1 MITVRRSDDR
11 GLNDWGWLQSLN
23 TFSVGSYYDPEHM
36 GYSALRV
43 LNDDTVVPSKGFP
56 PHPHKDMEIISMVLS
71 GVIEHKD
78 SEGNKKTLGT
88 CEYQLMSAGNGITHS
103 EYNPLDSIP
112 LRFMQIWIEPNE
124 AGGTPSYQQNSFSKT
139 NGLTPIVT
147 STGENGTLKIKQ
159 DMAMYQL
166 ILDGTGAADLPTSKE
181 RLGYIHVISGS
192 LNVNGITLNEGDGA
206 KIADEESLT
215 TSNSDNTNKVTAL
228 FFDLPK

>member
-43 LNDDTVVPSKGFP
+43 LNDDTVLPSKGFP

-124 AGGTPSYQQNSFSKT
+124 AGGTPSYQQKSFSKT
-139 NGLTPIVT
+139 HGLTPIVT

-166 ILDGTGAADLPTSKE
+166 IFDGTGVADLPTNKE

-192 LNVNGITLNEGDGA
+192 LNVNGIILNEGDGA

-215 TSNSDNTNKVTAL
+215 TSNSDDTNKVTAL